1 MKETEVE
8 FPGWKKVGNFLRKRM
23 KGGLIC
29 EDGNSNR
36 HGVGMRRFI
45 LFMMGGVMLAAFFF
59 SQYEE
64 EETSLSEK
72 LEKVM
77 KTTKMNMYRDDFYG
91 YTVYYPSFFEQ
102 VPDSLMNETGC
113 CQFRFWNG
121 EEITQT
127 AFVLLNSDSL
137 TLRQGMERFA
147 RELYADDW
155 CYGDDCFILS
165 GPLYIAGQAI
175 RGHRFH
181 AKYVLR
187 QKLWFVQ
194 LLTYPESCTQALAR
208 LIQLID
214 RWQVWEDGKEVILEL
229 PQHQPPR
236 TTGRT
241 RMKMFFP
248 WILTN

>member
-1 MKETEVE
+1 MLQ
-8 FPGWKKVGNFLRKRM
+8 GRNG
-23 KGGLIC
+23 
-29 EDGNSNR
+29 NR
-36 HGVGMRRFI
+36 HSIGMRRFI
-45 LFMMGGVMLAAFFF
+45 FLFLGSIVLVAFFI

-64 EETSLSEK
+64 TETPLPVK
-72 LEKVM
+72 LEKA
-77 KTTKMNMYRDDFYG
+77 MNVTSMNVYQDEFYG
-91 YTVYYPSFFEQ
+91 YTVYYPSFFKQ

-147 RELYADDW
+147 RELHADDW
-155 CYGDDCFILS
+155 RYGDDCFILS

-181 AKYVLR
+181 AKYVQR

-194 LLTYPESCTQALAR
+194 FLAYPENCSQAVARIIR
-208 LIQLID
+208 LID
-214 RWQVWEDGKEVILEL
+214 DWQVWEESKEAVPEF
-229 PQHQPPR
+229 PQRQPSQ
-236 TTGRT
+236 TSGRT
-241 RMKMFFP
+241 KSEMFFP
-248 WILTN
+248 WLLTN